1 MTFAAERSILV
12 IEGKGMRI
20 AVSELQRTTL
30 VSNKEE
36 LRR

>member
-12 IEGKGMRI
+12 IEGKSMRI